1 MIFKQCHSY
10 EKKVSDCEIY
20 CIRPEGDV
28 IKQVSNVVIDV
39 HTAERPPR
47 EIYPPSKG
55 VILLMGDHVFCKKR
69 RRHRIG
75 TPGGTT
81 GGTNGEDGWQCFS
94 FPVVEIDAI
103 RYSIFRSIMGV
114 YLIQVVE
121 NNSRYTIKLGKG
133 GDISLSKKIKDFVTD
148 VESAMKR

>member
-1 MIFKQCHSY
+1 
-10 EKKVSDCEIY
+10 
-20 CIRPEGDV
+20 
-28 IKQVSNVVIDV
+28 
-39 HTAERPPR
+39 
-47 EIYPPSKG
+47 
-55 VILLMGDHVFCKKR
+55 MGDHVFCKKR

-75 TPGGTT
+75 TPGGTAT

-148 VESAMKR
+148 VENAMKR